1 MLICLLILAALVVV
15 FGYRRVAIGILAL
28 ACCFAL
34 GVLAVAVYVLL
45 AGR

>member
-1 MLICLLILAALVVV
+1 MLVGLLILAALVVV
-15 FGYRRVAIGILAL
+15 FGYRRVAMLILLL
-28 ACCFAL
+28 AACFAL